1 MSRFFRLWPGL
12 GDMRKAPSDKAIE
25 VPVDEFATLVEHV
38 ILLLGQVSLSASY
51 NRQLNILK
59 MIIIR
64 DPTKAKTMLKENE
77 NVLRDIKSLL
87 WKKVSI
93 SYDRDKKN

>member
-12 GDMRKAPSDKAIE
+12 GDIRKASSHKAIE
-25 VPVDEFATLVEHV
+25 VPVDEFATLVEQV

-51 NRQLNILK
+51 KRQLNILK

-64 DPTKAKTMLKENE
+64 DTTKAKTMLRENE
-77 NVLRDIKSLL
+77 NVLREKEM
-87 WKKVSI
+87 
-93 SYDRDKKN
+93 Y